1 MIQYKI
7 VLSKQAQKDL
17 NAIPDPFKSNIQSK
31 LLSLENGLSNEVQR
45 LRKFEYD
52 YRLRVNDYRVL
63 FNMEEEN
70 LIIIHRIKHRKE
82 AYQ

>member
-31 LLSLENGLSNEVQR
+31 LLSLENGLSNEVKR
-45 LRKFEYD
+45 LKKFE
-52 YRLRVNDYRVL
+52 
-63 FNMEEEN
+63 
-70 LIIIHRIKHRKE
+70 
-82 AYQ
+82 